1 MKLAAIQMRSG
12 VDIDANL
19 QSAELLISRAAAEGA
34 SFIATPEMTHILQ
47 RSPKRLFASITNE
60 ENDVGVKHFSGLAK
74 ELNIDLL
81 IGSLAI
87 KTGDKR
93 AANRAFLFS
102 SEGDVKAHYN
112 KIHLFD
118 VTVSREETW
127 KESNV
132 YDRGAK
138 AVMADI
144 KGAKLG
150 LSICYDVR
158 FPSLYRHYGQS
169 GADIIAVPAAFT
181 RPTGEAH
188 WESLL
193 RARAIE
199 TGSFIVAPAQGGEH
213 EDGRTTYGHS
223 MIIGP
228 WGDVRAHL
236 NHDEPGY
243 ICAEIDI
250 ADVAEARRRIPAWNH
265 DPDYSA

>member
-1 MKLAAIQMRSG
+1 MKVAAIQMRSG
-12 VDIDANL
+12 VDISANL
-19 QSAELLISRAAAEGA
+19 EAAETLIRRAADEGA
-34 SFIATPEMTHILQ
+34 RFIATPEMTHILQ
-47 RSPKRLFASITNE
+47 RSPKRLFASITDAAT
-60 ENDVGVKHFSGLAK
+60 DVGVKYFGALAK
-74 ELNIDLL
+74 ELGIDLL

-87 KTGDKR
+87 RTDESR
-93 AANRAFLFS
+93 AANRAFLFDKM
-102 SEGDVKAHYN
+102 GHITARYD

-132 YDRGAK
+132 YDRGDK

-144 KGAKLG
+144 DGAKLG
-150 LSICYDVR
+150 LSICYDLR

-169 GADIIAVPAAFT
+169 GVDIIAVPAAFT
-181 RPTGEAH
+181 KPTGEAH

-199 TGSFIVAPAQGGEH
+199 TGSFVIAPAQGGRH

-228 WGDVRAHL
+228 WGDIRAHL
-236 NHDEPGY
+236 DNDEPGF
-243 ICAEIDI
+243 ICAEIDL
-250 ADVAEARRRIPAWNH
+250 ADVKDARRKIPAWNH
-265 DPDYSA
+265 NPDYSL